1 MHPSSQPLKDIPSLP
16 MKGSNPIM
24 YSFPPPS
31 WISWR
36 GVFPLQIFRKD
47 LPSIGSI
54 NSCAYILV
62 YLVISIDYLPLI
74 DIYGYGISWLVLL
87 LLRDALR
94 DP

>member
-1 MHPSSQPLKDIPSLP
+1 MPFQPALKDIPSLP

-36 GVFPLQIFRKD
+36 GVFFLQIFRKD
-47 LPSIGSI
+47 LPFIGSI
-54 NSCAYILV
+54 NSCVYTLV
-62 YLVISIDYLPLI
+62 YLAISIDYLPLI
-74 DIYGYGISWLVLL
+74 DIYGYGIFWLVLL
-87 LLRDALR
+87 LLRDALI